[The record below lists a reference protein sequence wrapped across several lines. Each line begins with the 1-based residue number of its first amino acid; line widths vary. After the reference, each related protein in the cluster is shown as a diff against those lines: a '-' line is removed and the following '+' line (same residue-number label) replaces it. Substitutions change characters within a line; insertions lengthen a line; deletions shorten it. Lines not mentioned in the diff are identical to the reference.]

1 MNAIEKLNV
10 IEKEEVYKLICTM
23 HNHYPSI
30 PKKKLLEMWCK
41 RGMSIS
47 SDMPRSSFDDLME
60 LSYVPCPSCQKMQL
74 VDDAWNFH
82 CRHCPHYNGPAQCVF
97 FCCMNY

>member
-23 HNHYPSI
+23 HTQYSFI
-30 PKKKLLEMWCK
+30 PKEKLLEIWCK
-41 RGMSIS
+41 ERGMPI
-47 SDMPRSSFDDLME
+47 SSFDDLIK